1 MQLISYIMLFFSI
14 LGAIDRMLG
23 NKFGIGKEFERGF
36 QFLGV
41 MALSMIGM
49 IVISPLIAEML
60 SPLSLIVWKYLRIDP
75 SVIPA
80 MLFANDMGGAQ
91 LAIEVAKNEQ
101 LGRFQAMV
109 VSSMMGATISFSV
122 PCAIGIVEERQ
133 HRWLMLGL
141 LCGFVTI
148 PIGCL
153 CAGVLQ
159 KLSFGLLYL
168 NLLPL
173 QIFSI
178 IISIGLFK
186 FPNICVKICNILAV
200 GMKCVIT
207 LGLALGLIR
216 FVTGFEVI
224 RGLSTIEE
232 GMDICLNACVVMSG
246 AFPLLLIL
254 SKVLSKPLSLL
265 SKIMGINEA
274 SAIGFLT
281 TLGTNVTTFGNMNM
295 MDDKGVLLNSAFA
308 VSAAFVFAGHL
319 AFTMAFDGE
328 YLGAVIIGKLI
339 AGVLAIILAGQVY
352 KVIRKTKMRT

>member
-1 MQLISYIMLFFSI
+1 MQVISYIMLFFSI
-14 LGAIDRMLG
+14 LGAADRIIG
-23 NKFGIGKEFERGF
+23 NRLGIGKEFERGF
-36 QFLGV
+36 QLLGV

-49 IVISPLIAEML
+49 IVVSPLIAEMMM
-60 SPLSLIVWKYLRIDP
+60 PINTIVWKWLHLDP

-80 MLFANDMGGAQ
+80 MLFANDMGGAK
-91 LAIEVAKNEQ
+91 LAVEIAKNEQ

-122 PCAIGIVEERQ
+122 PCAIGIVEEKQ

-153 CAGVLQ
+153 CAGVFQ
-159 KLSFGLLYL
+159 KLSFGLLL
-168 NLLPL
+168 WNLLPL
-173 QIFSI
+173 QIFSL

-186 FPNICVKICNILAV
+186 FPNVCLKICNILAFA
-200 GMKCVIT
+200 MKCIIT
-207 LGLALGLIR
+207 LGLVLGLVR

-224 RGLSTIEE
+224 TGLATIEE

-246 AFPLLLIL
+246 AFPLLHIL
-254 SKVLSKPLSLL
+254 SKVLSKPFSLL
-265 SKIMGINEA
+265 SKAMKINEV

-281 TLGTNVTTFGNMNM
+281 TLGTNVTTFGNMHM

-308 VSAAFVFAGHL
+308 VSAAFVLAGHL
-319 AFTMAFDGE
+319 AFTMAFDRE

-339 AGVLAIILAGQVY
+339 AGILAVLLAEQVY
-352 KVIRKTKMRT
+352 KVVGTIKTRE